1 MYVNLICEEQKDH
14 QLKNNNSGDETNCAM
29 RSYCLSLFND
39 TYSLSVN
46 NQSLDINK
54 KDISWKSDRDHKFGK
69 DVYPTNFQNG
79 TLRGGAILNETKPL
93 SEQEDLNVWM
103 RTAALPTF
111 RKLYGKIETD
121 LQEDPGGQLAYHIDS
136 SFGTAEAATTKSW
149 QILQPF
155 TFLK

>member
-1 MYVNLICEEQKDH
+1 MQVAPRYLFCFDFCRSFIC
-14 QLKNNNSGDETNCAM
+14 
-29 RSYCLSLFND
+29 RSD

-79 TLRGGAILNETKPL
+79 TLRGGEILNETKPL

-121 LQEDPGGQLAYHIDS
+121 LQEGLCFFLAVAFTLIYLIKPRCLGDPSYL
-136 SFGTAEAATTKSW
+136 SW
-149 QILQPF
+149 NRNLEKF
-155 TFLK
+155 